1 MQKIINEIEQK
12 YLTLQCTFFNNFW
25 FTFHKQKTTNK
36 TLSIIL
42 YMLLDHSHIV
52 SLDNDSHIF
61 FSVLLY
67 SLLSFHI
74 KGNLGNKPIHLLFR
88 QLTHLDFSQK
98 LNTERS
104 IHCGQKKQQ
113 HMEQP
118 WSRRCLIHAMVSTQ
132 RCGKQA
138 NPVVRVN
145 ESLVVP
151 LKLPCHRN
159 EFLWDPDIK
168 DFNWSVS
175 KSGGNIEGIK
185 VRQESLQEWIT
196 ISPFTLNL
204 NHPTIK

>member
-1 MQKIINEIEQK
+1 MNENIWPSHCT
-12 YLTLQCTFFNNFW
+12 YLNNFW
-25 FTFHKQKTTNK
+25 FTLHKQKT
-36 TLSIIL
+36 
-42 YMLLDHSHIV
+42 
-52 SLDNDSHIF
+52 IF
-61 FSVLLY
+61 FINNPVHAAWPQSRCVLQIMTPTF
-67 SLLSFHI
+67 SSHSFSTLLSFHI

-88 QLTHLDFSQK
+88 QLTHFSQEI
-98 LNTERS
+98 NTERS

-113 HMEQP
+113 HIEQP
-118 WSRRCLIHAMVSTQ
+118 WGRRCLI
-132 RCGKQA
+132 RA
-138 NPVVRVN
+138 NPVVWVN

-175 KSGGNIEGIK
+175 ESGGNVEGIK

-204 NHPTIK
+204 NHQSIKQCALSPGS